1 MSASAF
7 PELKKTCK
15 SLIDASV
22 FSASGLKK
30 GDIVKIDG
38 DPHIV
43 ETVKVQTPSARGA
56 VTLYKIRFRNL
67 KTKRKVDQSLRGDDL
82 LAEADFDRRPVQYLF
97 GDALSIT
104 FMDLQDYSQFT
115 LTKDEIEDEWPYLT
129 EGVEGLIAIL
139 SEGRAL
145 GLEIPTFVNLEIV
158 ETRPS
163 VKGGSVT
170 ARTKPATLSTGLVV
184 QVPEYMSTG
193 EIIRIDT
200 RTGEYASKA

>member
-1 MSASAF
+1 MFNAS
-7 PELKKTCK
+7 
-15 SLIDASV
+15 D
-22 FSASGLKK
+22 LKK
-30 GDIVKIDG
+30 GDVVKIDG

-56 VTLYKIRFRNL
+56 MTLYKIRFRDL
-67 KTKRKVDQSLRGDDL
+67 KTKRKVDQSLRGDDV
-82 LAEADFDRRPVQYLF
+82 LAEADFERRPVQYLF
-97 GDALSIT
+97 GDASSIT

-115 LTKDEIEDEWPYLT
+115 LAKDEIEDEWPYLT
-129 EGVEGLIAIL
+129 EGGEGLIAIS
-139 SEGRAL
+139 SEGRVL
-145 GLEIPTFVNLEIV
+145 GLEIPTFINVEIV

-184 QVPEYMSTG
+184 QVPEYMVVG
-193 EIIRIDT
+193 EVIRVDT

>member
-1 MSASAF
+1 MFRAS
-7 PELKKTCK
+7 
-15 SLIDASV
+15 D
-22 FSASGLKK
+22 LKK
-30 GDIVKIDG
+30 GEVVKIDG

-43 ETVKVQTPSARGA
+43 ETIKVQTPSARGA

-67 KTKRKVDQSLRGDDL
+67 ATKRKVDQSLRGDDV
-82 LAEADFDRRPVQYLF
+82 LAEADFERRPVQYLF
-97 GDALSIT
+97 GDASGIT
-104 FMDLQDYSQFT
+104 FMDLQDYSQFA

-129 EGVEGLIAIL
+129 EGVEGLVAIS
-139 SEGRAL
+139 SEGRVL
-145 GLEIPTFVNLEIV
+145 GLEVPTFIELEIV

-184 QVPEYMSTG
+184 QVPEYMSAG
-193 EIIRIDT
+193 EIIRVDT

>member
-1 MSASAF
+1 VFNAS
-7 PELKKTCK
+7 
-15 SLIDASV
+15 D
-22 FSASGLKK
+22 LKK
-30 GDIVKIDG
+30 GDVVKIDG

-56 VTLYKIRFRNL
+56 VTLYKVRFRNL
-67 KTKRKVDQSLRGDDL
+67 KTRRKVDQALHGGDVL
-82 LAEADFDRRPVQYLF
+82 EEADFERRPVQWLF
-97 GDALSIT
+97 ADSASIT

-115 LTKDEIEDEWPYLT
+115 LTKEEIEDEWPYLT
-129 EGVEGLIAIL
+129 EGVEGLVAIS
-139 SEGRAL
+139 SEGRVL
-145 GLEIPTFVNLEIV
+145 GLEVPTFVTLEIV

-184 QVPEYMSTG
+184 QVPEYMAVG
-193 EIIRIDT
+193 ERIRVDT

>member
-1 MSASAF
+1 VFNAS
-7 PELKKTCK
+7 
-15 SLIDASV
+15 D
-22 FSASGLKK
+22 LKK
-30 GDIVKIDG
+30 GDVVKIDG
-38 DPHIV
+38 EPHIV

-56 VTLYKIRFRNL
+56 VTLYKVRFRNL
-67 KTKRKVDQSLRGDDL
+67 KTKRKVDQSLRGDDV
-82 LAEADFDRRPVQYLF
+82 LAEADFERRPVQYLF
-97 GDALSIT
+97 GDASSVT
-104 FMDLQDYSQFT
+104 FMDLQDYTQLT

-129 EGVEGLIAIL
+129 EGLEGLIAIS

-145 GLEIPTFVNLEIV
+145 GLEIPTFINLEIV

-184 QVPEYMSTG
+184 QVPEYMSSG
-193 EIIRIDT
+193 EVVRIDT

>member
-1 MSASAF
+1 MFRASD
-7 PELKKTCK
+7 LKR
-15 SLIDASV
+15 
-22 FSASGLKK
+22 
-30 GDIVKIDG
+30 GDVVKIEG

-43 ETVKVQTPSARGA
+43 ETIKIQSPSARGA

-67 KTKRKVDQSLRGDDL
+67 KSKRKVDQALHGDDV
-82 LAEADFDRRPVQYLF
+82 LAEADFERRPVQYLY
-97 GDALSIT
+97 GDASGIT

-115 LTKDEIEDEWPYLT
+115 LTKDEIQEEWPYLI
-129 EGVEGLIAIL
+129 EGIEGLISICF
-139 SEGRAL
+139 EGRVL
-145 GLEIPTFVNLEIV
+145 GLEMPAFINLEIV
-158 ETRPS
+158 DTRPS

-193 EIIRIDT
+193 EVIRVDT

>member
-1 MSASAF
+1 MFNAS
-7 PELKKTCK
+7 
-15 SLIDASV
+15 D
-22 FSASGLKK
+22 LKK
-30 GDIVKIDG
+30 GDVVKIDG

-67 KTKRKVDQSLRGDDL
+67 QTKRKVDQSLRGDEVL
-82 LAEADFDRRPVQYLF
+82 HEADFERRPVQWLF
-97 GDALSIT
+97 GDASSIT

-115 LTKDEIEDEWPYLT
+115 LTKDEIEEEWPYLT
-129 EGVEGLIAIL
+129 EGAEGLISIS
-139 SEGRAL
+139 SEGRVL
-145 GLEIPTFVNLEIV
+145 GLEIPTFINLEIV
-158 ETRPS
+158 ETMPS

-170 ARTKPATLSTGLVV
+170 SRTKPATLSTGLVV

-193 EIIRIDT
+193 EFIRVDT

>member
-1 MSASAF
+1 MFNAS
-7 PELKKTCK
+7 
-15 SLIDASV
+15 D
-22 FSASGLKK
+22 LKK
-30 GDIVKIDG
+30 GDVIKIDG

-67 KTKRKVDQSLRGDDL
+67 KTRRKVDQSLHGADVL
-82 LAEADFDRRPVQYLF
+82 EEADFERRPVQFLY
-97 GDALSIT
+97 GDAASMT

-115 LTKDEIEDEWPYLT
+115 LTKEDLEQEWPYLT
-129 EGVEGLIAIL
+129 DGVEGLIAIV
-139 SEGRAL
+139 SESRVL

-184 QVPEYMSTG
+184 QVPEYMAVG
-193 EIIRIDT
+193 ETIRVDT

>member
-1 MSASAF
+1 MFRAS
-7 PELKKTCK
+7 
-15 SLIDASV
+15 D
-22 FSASGLKK
+22 LKK
-30 GDIVKIDG
+30 GEVVKIDG

-43 ETVKVQTPSARGA
+43 ETIKVQTPSARGA

-67 KTKRKVDQSLRGDDL
+67 ATKRKVDQSLRGDDV
-82 LAEADFDRRPVQYLF
+82 LAEADFERRPVQYLF
-97 GDALSIT
+97 GDASGIT
-104 FMDLQDYSQFT
+104 FMDLEDYSQFA

-129 EGVEGLIAIL
+129 EGVEGLVAIS
-139 SEGRAL
+139 SEGRVL
-145 GLEIPTFVNLEIV
+145 GLEVPTFIELEIV

-184 QVPEYMSTG
+184 QVPEYMSAG
-193 EIIRIDT
+193 EIIRVDT

>member
-1 MSASAF
+1 MFRAS
-7 PELKKTCK
+7 
-15 SLIDASV
+15 D
-22 FSASGLKK
+22 LKK
-30 GDIVKIDG
+30 GDVVKIDG
-38 DPHIV
+38 DPHMV

-67 KTKRKVDQSLRGDDL
+67 TTKRKIDQALHGDDML
-82 LAEADFDRRPVQYLF
+82 DEADFERRQVQYLF
-97 GDALSIT
+97 GDASSIT

-115 LTKDEIEDEWPYLT
+115 LTKEEIEEEWPYLT
-129 EGVEGLIAIL
+129 EGLEGLIAIS
-139 SEGRAL
+139 SEGRVL
-145 GLEIPTFVNLEIV
+145 GLEIPTFINLEIT

-184 QVPEYMSTG
+184 QVPEYMAVG
-193 EIIRIDT
+193 EIIRVDT

>member
-1 MSASAF
+1 MLRAS
-7 PELKKTCK
+7 
-15 SLIDASV
+15 D
-22 FSASGLKK
+22 LKK
-30 GDIVKIDG
+30 GDVVRIEG

-43 ETVKVQTPSARGA
+43 ETIKVQSPSARGT

-67 KTKRKVDQSLRGDDL
+67 KTKRKVDQALRGDDV
-82 LAEADFDRRPVQYLF
+82 LAEADFERRQVQYLY
-97 GDALSIT
+97 GDTSSIT

-115 LTKDEIEDEWPYLT
+115 LAKDDIEEEWPYLS
-129 EGVEGLIAIL
+129 EGIEGLMSIS
-139 SEGRAL
+139 SEGRVL
-145 GLEIPTFVNLEIV
+145 GLEIPTFINLEIV
-158 ETRPS
+158 DTRPS

-193 EIIRIDT
+193 EIIRVDT